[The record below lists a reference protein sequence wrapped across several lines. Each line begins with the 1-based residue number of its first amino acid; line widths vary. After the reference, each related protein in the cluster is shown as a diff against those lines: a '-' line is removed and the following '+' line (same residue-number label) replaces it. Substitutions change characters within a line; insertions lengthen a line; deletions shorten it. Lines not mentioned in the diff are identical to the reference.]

1 MKKYN
6 KVTPEGTKDLLFE
19 ECSARKEVEQ
29 LLSGVFESRGF
40 HGVVTPGFEFYD
52 VFDPAVS
59 GIAPEIMYKMTDHK
73 GRLIVMRPDSTMP
86 IARLMATRLQNLPKP
101 VRLYY
106 TQTVCRNHPSLTG
119 RSDEVM
125 QTGVELLGA
134 AGRRADLE
142 TVVTAVECLS
152 KCLPDFRLE
161 LGHAGFF
168 RAIASEL
175 PISADL
181 REDIRLSIEAKN
193 YAALNTI
200 LDGLE
205 PSLPVAAMRRLPRLF
220 GGEDVFEQAAP
231 LCTNPQSEEMLSY
244 LHDLYKA
251 LTELGLGDKLIVD
264 LGLVQRNDYYTGIV
278 FSAYTEAC
286 GEAILRGGRYDNL
299 LAGFDMPMPA
309 IGFSINVDAIAE
321 GLLSA
326 GKLHKKTSIDVLVHA
341 EPGCEVRAMLYAAEL
356 VEQGLKCENSLC
368 DDRPAALAYARQQ
381 GIARV
386 DFVGRQIEKAEMK

>member
-19 ECSARKEVEQ
+19 ECSARKKVEH
-29 LLSGVFESRGF
+29 LLSDVFESRGF

-52 VFDPAVS
+52 VFDPTVS
-59 GIAPEIMYKMTDHK
+59 GIAPEVMYKMTDAK

-86 IARLMATRLQNLPKP
+86 IARLLATRLQNLPKP

-106 TQTVCRNHPSLTG
+106 TQTEYRNNPSLTG
-119 RSDEVM
+119 HSDEVM
-125 QTGVELLGA
+125 QTGIELLGA

-142 TVVTAVECLS
+142 AVVTAVECLS
-152 KCLPDFRLE
+152 KCLPDFRFE

-168 RAIASEL
+168 RALAAEL
-175 PISADL
+175 PISPNL

-200 LDGLE
+200 LDRLE

-220 GGEDVFEQAAP
+220 GGEDVFEEAAM
-231 LCTNPQSEEMLSY
+231 LCTNQASEEMLSY
-244 LHDLYKA
+244 LHDLYKS

-278 FSAYTEAC
+278 FSAYTETC

-299 LAGFDMPMPA
+299 LASFDMPMPA
-309 IGFSINVDAIAE
+309 IGFSVNVDAIAE
-321 GLLSA
+321 SLLAA
-326 GKLHKKTSIDVLVHA
+326 GKMEKTAKTDVLIHA
-341 EPGCEVRAMLYAAEL
+341 EPGCEIRAMLYAAEL

-368 DDRPAALAYARQQ
+368 EDRTAALEYARQR
-381 GIARV
+381 GIPRV
-386 DFVGRQIEKAEMK
+386 DFVGDQIEKVETF